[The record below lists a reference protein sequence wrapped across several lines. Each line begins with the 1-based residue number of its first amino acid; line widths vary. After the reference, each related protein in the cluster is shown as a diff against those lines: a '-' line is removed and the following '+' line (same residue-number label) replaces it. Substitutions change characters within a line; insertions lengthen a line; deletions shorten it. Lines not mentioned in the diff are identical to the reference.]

1 MFELVLPGR
10 RLPVVGVDGAPYGPG
25 PAWHVRPG
33 ADAARAL
40 RVDDGTPPVHADAE
54 DREPADRR
62 TGRDAYPLRASRPAG
77 GPPSPVLGWPR
88 AVRVR
93 DGPAHRAR
101 G

>member
-54 DREPADRR
+54 DREPADRP
-62 TGRDAYPLRASRPAG
+62 GCVPPARIPAGG